1 VIFDKSAYGQ
11 NFHAGYS
18 IRGGN
23 CFEHKE
29 TIAHFCMAKYQDI
42 TFGLFLFGVNDE
54 VQTTAKRLLPF
65 K

>member
-1 VIFDKSAYGQ
+1 MLD
-11 NFHAGYS
+11 N